1 MGEHMSTRKRIRD
14 MTEAERTR
22 YHADAEAKI
31 HVFKYEK
38 PAPAPRPKQLAW
50 LVKGE
55 LQQVV
60 VQVVKDGGE
69 NNLHYHTSMD
79 ESWMVLKGRAVFWGD
94 GDKVLAELGPHEGIF
109 IPAGARYR
117 FAKDG
122 SEDLEILQV
131 TAHDKTAPEQENRF
145 NVEPTKSWM
154 KEDIF
159 KADDPSLAKA

>member
-1 MGEHMSTRKRIRD
+1 MGEHMSERKRIRD
-14 MTEAERTR
+14 MSEAERAG
-22 YHADAEAKI
+22 YHAAAEAKV
-31 HVFKYEK
+31 HTFKYEK
-38 PAPAPRPKQLAW
+38 PAAIDRPKQLAW

-79 ESWMVLKGRAVFWGD
+79 ESWMVLKGRAIFWGD
-94 GDKVLAELGPHEGIF
+94 GDKVLGAFGPHEGIF

-122 SEDLEILQV
+122 PEDLEILQV
-131 TAHDKTAPEQENRF
+131 TAHDTTAPVQENRM
-145 NVEPTKSWM
+145 NVAPTKAWM

-159 KADDPSLAKA
+159 KSDDPSLARD